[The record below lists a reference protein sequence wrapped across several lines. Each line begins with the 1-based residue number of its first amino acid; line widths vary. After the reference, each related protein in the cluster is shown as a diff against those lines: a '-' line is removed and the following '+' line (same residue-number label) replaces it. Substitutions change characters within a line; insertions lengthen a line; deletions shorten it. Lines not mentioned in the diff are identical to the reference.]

1 MTLDAG
7 GTNFVF
13 SAIMSGKTIV
23 EPFTLP
29 SEGSD
34 LKKSLTNIIKG
45 FHHVANQTQK
55 PAAIS
60 FAFPGPADY
69 PNGVIG
75 DLVNLPAYKGGVALG
90 AMLEE
95 EFQMPVFIN
104 NDGDLFAY
112 GEAIGG
118 ILPEINLKLENAG
131 SSKRYRNLLGVT
143 LGTGFGGGIVQDG
156 KLYIGDNSMAA
167 EVYAFR
173 NKLFPKMCA
182 EDGISIRAVISSYLK
197 FSEQPENNEITPK
210 DIFLIASG
218 QKQGNKE
225 AARKAFAEMG
235 EILGDVLA
243 QLATTLDCLIVIGG
257 GLSGAAPFF
266 MPSVLNEMNSFYQL
280 PDGEKIPRLI
290 QKTVDLDTEEGL
302 KAIIHQKT
310 IQLNVFGT
318 NKTISYNPEAI
329 LGIGIS
335 RLGTSKAT
343 SLGAVAYALSALD
356 SV

>member
-45 FHHVANQTQK
+45 FHHVANQTKK

-197 FSEQPENNEITPK
+197 FSEQRKNSEITPK